1 MRYEVPYLSETRRF
15 SLLIIVLIGTLLGPL
30 DSAVNIAFP
39 DITSS
44 FGLELKA
51 IRWVVIAYLATYASL
66 MLVFGRVGDLIGHN
80 RVFIAG
86 LVVCILGFGI
96 CSIATSYNW
105 LLVFRVLQGIGT
117 ALVLSCGP
125 ALATSLY
132 SERWRPRV
140 LGAYAMMFGL
150 GGALGPSLGGWLV
163 EHWGWQAVFWFRLP
177 IALIALL
184 LSLVLRM
191 PMPERDHGSFDL
203 GGAVLLAMTTALL
216 LATITQ
222 LDRASENLTLVTL
235 LFAFTVSAVAFFIV
249 RSVRSSNP
257 IIDLRTFSEFS
268 FTWMNIATIAV
279 NLAGFATMLFV
290 PYFLV
295 RVSEL
300 TLSESGLIMAVG
312 PVGMMIAS
320 KSAGH
325 VLPHVGAQR
334 LAIVAGFLVAS
345 GLLWMSYW
353 GASTGSIILCAALL
367 LHGIGLGL
375 FQVAALDF
383 IASALPVSQRGV
395 AGSLA
400 LVMRTIGVVIS
411 ASVLTIAFAHFQTV
425 FAPGGADGFVS
436 AFQQVFWYAAVGLAG
451 FVAASLLRMVRW
463 RRRNS

>member
-1 MRYEVPYLSETRRF
+1 MAGFRISYEVPYLSETRRF

-51 IRWVVIAYLATYASL
+51 IRWVVIAYVATYASL

-80 RVFIAG
+80 RVFTAG
-86 LVVCILGFGI
+86 LAVCILGFGI

-105 LLVFRVLQGIGT
+105 LLVSRVLQGIGT

-150 GGALGPSLGGWLV
+150 GSALGPSLGGWLV

-177 IALIALL
+177 IVLIALL
-184 LSLVLRM
+184 LSLMLRM
-191 PMPERDHGSFDL
+191 PVPERDQGNFDL
-203 GGAVLLAMTTALL
+203 GGALLLAMTTALL
-216 LATITQ
+216 LATISQ
-222 LDRASENLTLVTL
+222 LDRMNENVTLVTL
-235 LFAFTVSAVAFFIV
+235 FFAFTASAVVIFIV

-257 IIDLRTFSEFS
+257 IIDLGAFSEFS
-268 FTWMNIATIAV
+268 FTWMNIATIVV

-295 RVSEL
+295 RVTDL

-320 KSAGH
+320 QSAGH
-325 VLPHVGAQR
+325 ALPHIGAQR
-334 LAIVAGFLVAS
+334 LAIMAGFLVAS
-345 GLLWMSYW
+345 GLLWMSHW
-353 GASTGSIILCAALL
+353 EASIESIVLCAALL

-383 IASALPVSQRGV
+383 IASTLPKSQRGV

-400 LVMRTIGVVIS
+400 LVMRTIGVVIA
-411 ASVLTIAFAHFQTV
+411 ASVLTIVFAHLQTA
-425 FAPGGADGFVS
+425 FAPGDADGFVS
-436 AFQQVFWYAAVGLAG
+436 AFQQVF
-451 FVAASLLRMVRW
+451 
-463 RRRNS
+463 